1 MGGGGAMHDTFYLS
15 YFGVLDPGNI
25 DIDAT
30 NNFVSIL
37 FPAIWDI
44 ENSMHG

>member
-1 MGGGGAMHDTFYLS
+1 MHDTFYLS

-25 DIDAT
+25 DAT

-37 FPAIWDI
+37 FAAIWDI